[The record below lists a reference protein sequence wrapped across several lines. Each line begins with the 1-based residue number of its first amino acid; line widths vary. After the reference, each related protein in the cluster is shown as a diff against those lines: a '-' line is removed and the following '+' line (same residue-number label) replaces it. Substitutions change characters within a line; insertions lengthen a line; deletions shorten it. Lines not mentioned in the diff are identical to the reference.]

1 MVVVPVCINSVLLSC
16 PAAAHLSNPR
26 VVKFVYF
33 RCLLSIEVFFYFL
46 AAGVFEDDASF
57 TESMMTKFLKG
68 VIELSLARLPLRKC
82 LIVT

>member
-1 MVVVPVCINSVLLSC
+1 M
-16 PAAAHLSNPR
+16 
-26 VVKFVYF
+26 FVD
-33 RCLLSIEVFFYFL
+33 FL
-46 AAGVFEDDASF
+46 TAGVFEDDASF